1 MEKTSNSQTSHGI
14 RRLLTFVSRLFNK
27 PEQGQENLFAE
38 LQETR
43 TQLSH
48 YDSFLSHLYRTETIG
63 GWVIDPKTSNL
74 VCSGKLVQ
82 ILGRETDQ
90 ITDTREIVEQISII
104 QRKSLLEAIHHSALN
119 QEPFD
124 IEVSLERPDGT
135 QLWVRASG
143 QGQTIQ
149 GKSQWGQGLI
159 QDISSL
165 HRSEQ
170 SLHLSDFA
178 LNQAPEPIFTLNS
191 EGKILSANDTALRC
205 FGFQR
210 QELIGKAVNI
220 LNPAFSMDDWPRWWN
235 TVKTNKYHTTLTSN
249 QTSKGHAFP
258 VEITTSYFSHDAEEL
273 CVMSIKDITERKK
286 QQDVI
291 QHLAY
296 HDPLTGLPNRRLLL
310 DRLQQALASA
320 RRHEHYGAILF
331 IDLDNFKKINDSLGH
346 SVGDKVLKEL
356 TKRIKGHLREED
368 TVARIGGDEFIV
380 LLPLLSDHEDQTN
393 SSADDLA
400 SKLLRLLTRPIE
412 LNGNNLQVTASIGVV
427 IFPDTPNNDA
437 NELIRFAD
445 TAMYR
450 AKENGRNGIVHFEM
464 SMADNAT
471 RQLNLENQLR
481 TALQNN
487 EFNLHFQPQYCGLHE
502 LIGAEVL
509 LRWNSPVLGN
519 ISPAEFIPSLESS
532 GQILQVGEWVMRTAC
547 LQMKEWLDAGLWDES
562 LSLGINISPKE
573 FQQPHFVDQVAAIL
587 AETNL
592 PPHCIDIE
600 ITEGTVINNVDEIIN
615 TLKALRELGVKV
627 SIDDFGT
634 GYSSLT
640 YLKRLPIDMVKI
652 DQSFVSDIPGDANAG
667 AIINTIITMAQ
678 HLNLNII
685 AEGIE
690 SIEQV
695 QYLEQNGCQNFQGF
709 YFHRPV
715 PANDFKRLLSDRDLP
730 TLPQVS

>member
-1 MEKTSNSQTSHGI
+1 M
-14 RRLLTFVSRLFNK
+14 SRFFSK
-27 PEQGQENLFAE
+27 PEQRQDDLIAQ

-43 TQLSH
+43 TQLAH
-48 YDSFLSHLYRTETIG
+48 YDSFLHHLYRTETVG
-63 GWVIDPKTSNL
+63 GWSIDPKTSNL
-74 VCSGKLVQ
+74 QCSGKLAQ
-82 ILGRETDQ
+82 ILGHKTELIISTRQ
-90 ITDTREIVEQISII
+90 IIEQVSII
-104 QRKSLLEAIHHSALN
+104 QRKSLLEAIHRSAQT

-124 IEVSLERPDGT
+124 IEVSLERPDGSK
-135 QLWVRASG
+135 LWVRASG

-149 GKSQWGQGLI
+149 GRSQWGQGLL

-178 LNQAPEPIFTLNS
+178 LNQAPEPIFTLNA

-205 FGFQR
+205 FGFQH
-210 QELIGKAVNI
+210 QELIGQPVNI
-220 LNPAFSMDDWPRWWN
+220 LNPSFSMDSWPRWWN

-249 QTSKGHAFP
+249 QTREGHTFP
-258 VEITTSYFSHDAEEL
+258 VEINTSYFAHDAQEL

-296 HDPLTGLPNRRLLL
+296 HDSLTGLPNRRLLL

-320 RRHEHYGAILF
+320 RRHEHYGAVLF

-346 SVGDKVLKEL
+346 SIGDKVLKEL
-356 TKRIKGHLREED
+356 AKRIKGHLREED

-380 LLPLLSDHEDQTN
+380 LLPLLSSQKGQN
-393 SSADDLA
+393 RNCADDLA

-412 LNGNNLQVTASIGVV
+412 INNQSLQVTASIGVV
-427 IFPDTPNNDA
+427 TLPSHANNDA
-437 NELIRFAD
+437 DELIRFAD
-445 TAMYR
+445 TAMYH

-464 SMADNAT
+464 SMADSAT

-481 TALQNN
+481 TALQHH
-487 EFNLHFQPQYCGLHE
+487 EFEIHFQPQYYGLHE

-519 ISPAEFIPSLESS
+519 ISPSEFIPSLESS

-547 LQMKEWLDAGLWDES
+547 LQMKAWLDAGLWDER

-573 FQQPHFVDQVAAIL
+573 FQQPQFVDQVAAIL
-587 AETNL
+587 AETKL

-600 ITEGTVINNVDEIIN
+600 ITEGTVINNVDEIIK
-615 TLKALRELGVKV
+615 TLMALRELGVKV

-652 DQSFVSDIPGDANAG
+652 DQSFVSDIPGDKDAC
-667 AIINTIITMAQ
+667 AIINTIITMAK

-695 QYLEQNGCQNFQGF
+695 QYLEQNGCHNFQGF

-715 PANDFKRLLSDRDLP
+715 PTSDFQRLLSDRDYP
-730 TLPQVS
+730 TLTQVS